1 MNVVVA
7 AEAETDLE
15 RIAEQIAIE
24 SPRRALTFV
33 KELRACCER
42 ISTFPRSFPL
52 VSSQKYSGIRRRVH
66 GNYLIF
72 FRVGP
77 DVIEIIHVLHDAMD
91 YEKLLNP

>member
-24 SPRRALTFV
+24 SPRRALNFV
-33 KELRACCER
+33 KELRACCEG

-52 VSSQKYSGIRRRVH
+52 VSSQEDSGVRRR
-66 GNYLIF
+66 
-72 FRVGP
+72 
-77 DVIEIIHVLHDAMD
+77 IH
-91 YEKLLNP
+91 